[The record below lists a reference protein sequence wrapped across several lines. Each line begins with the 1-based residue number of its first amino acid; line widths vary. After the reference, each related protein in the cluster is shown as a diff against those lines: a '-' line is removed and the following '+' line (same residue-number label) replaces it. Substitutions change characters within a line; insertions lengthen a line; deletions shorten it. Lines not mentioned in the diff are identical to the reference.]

1 MEMPSPNET
10 PSEVY
15 DTWIRELT
23 AAKQKLT
30 DELYSVT
37 AEISAAEQ
45 EKQNALK
52 PSVPESL
59 VEHIAE
65 RVQAAVDAFF
75 DAAQDEPDM
84 FDIELSMGYD
94 NKVEICNI
102 DLSSL
107 SIPVEDFVVAA
118 FEDMCVITTSAADVS
133 ALKS

>member
-1 MEMPSPNET
+1 MEMPSQNET

-52 PSVPESL
+52 LSVPESL

-65 RVQAAVDAFF
+65 QVQASVDAFF

-107 SIPVEDFVVAA
+107 NIPVEDFVVAA
-118 FEDMCVITTSAADVS
+118 FEDECVITTPADAS

>member
-1 MEMPSPNET
+1 MEMPSQNET

-52 PSVPESL
+52 PSVPEGL

-107 SIPVEDFVVAA
+107 NIPVEDFVVAA
-118 FEDMCVITTSAADVS
+118 FEDECVIKTSTDVS

>member
-10 PSEVY
+10 PIEVY
-15 DTWIRELT
+15 DTLIRELT
-23 AAKQKLT
+23 AVKQKLT
-30 DELYSVT
+30 NELYSVT
-37 AEISAAEQ
+37 AEIDAAEQ
-45 EKQNALK
+45 EIQNALK

-118 FEDMCVITTSAADVS
+118 FEDECVITTSADVS

>member
-1 MEMPSPNET
+1 MEMPSQNET

-23 AAKQKLT
+23 AAKQKLA

-52 PSVPESL
+52 LSVPESL

-65 RVQAAVDAFF
+65 QVQASVDAFF

-107 SIPVEDFVVAA
+107 NIPVEDFVVAA
-118 FEDMCVITTSAADVS
+118 FEDECVITTPADVS

>member
-1 MEMPSPNET
+1 MPSPNET

-52 PSVPESL
+52 LSVPESL

-65 RVQAAVDAFF
+65 QVQASVDAFF

-94 NKVEICNI
+94 NKVEICSI
-102 DLSSL
+102 DMSSL
-107 SIPVEDFVVAA
+107 DMPVEDFVVAA
-118 FEDMCVITTSAADVS
+118 FEDECVIKTSTDVS

>member
-1 MEMPSPNET
+1 MPSQNET

-52 PSVPESL
+52 LSVPESL

-65 RVQAAVDAFF
+65 QVQASVDAFF

-107 SIPVEDFVVAA
+107 NIPVEDFVVAA
-118 FEDMCVITTSAADVS
+118 FEDECVITTPADVS

>member
-10 PSEVY
+10 PIEVY
-15 DTWIRELT
+15 DTLIRELT
-23 AAKQKLT
+23 AVKQKLT
-30 DELYSVT
+30 NELYSVT
-37 AEISAAEQ
+37 AEIDAAEQ
-45 EKQNALK
+45 EIQNALK

-107 SIPVEDFVVAA
+107 SIPVEDFVIAA
-118 FEDMCVITTSAADVS
+118 FEDECVITTSADVS

>member
-10 PSEVY
+10 PIEVY
-15 DTWIRELT
+15 DTLIRELT
-23 AAKQKLT
+23 AVKQKLT
-30 DELYSVT
+30 NELYSVT
-37 AEISAAEQ
+37 AEIDAAEQ
-45 EKQNALK
+45 EIQNALK

>member
-1 MEMPSPNET
+1 MEMPSQNET

-23 AAKQKLT
+23 AAKQKLA

-52 PSVPESL
+52 LSVPESL

-65 RVQAAVDAFF
+65 QVQASVDAFF

-94 NKVEICNI
+94 NKVEICSI
-102 DLSSL
+102 DMSSL
-107 SIPVEDFVVAA
+107 DIPVEDFVVAA
-118 FEDMCVITTSAADVS
+118 FEDECVIKTSTDVS

>member
-10 PSEVY
+10 PIEVY
-15 DTWIRELT
+15 DTLIRELT
-23 AAKQKLT
+23 AVKQKLT
-30 DELYSVT
+30 NELYSVT
-37 AEISAAEQ
+37 AEIDAAEQ
-45 EKQNALK
+45 EIQNALK

-107 SIPVEDFVVAA
+107 SIPVEDFVVAG
-118 FEDMCVITTSAADVS
+118 
-133 ALKS
+133 L

>member
-1 MEMPSPNET
+1 MPSTNET

-52 PSVPESL
+52 LSVPESL

-65 RVQAAVDAFF
+65 QVQASVDAFF
-75 DAAQDEPDM
+75 DAAVDDNAVLDM

-94 NKVEICNI
+94 NKVEICSI
-102 DLSSL
+102 DMSALEL
-107 SIPVEDFVVAA
+107 NVEDFVVAA
-118 FEDMCVITTSAADVS
+118 FEDMCVIKTSNDVI

>member
-10 PSEVY
+10 PIEVY
-15 DTWIRELT
+15 DTLIRELT
-23 AAKQKLT
+23 AVKQKLT
-30 DELYSVT
+30 NELYSIT
-37 AEISAAEQ
+37 AEIDAAEQ
-45 EKQNALK
+45 EIQNALK

-107 SIPVEDFVVAA
+107 SIPVEDFVIAA
-118 FEDMCVITTSAADVS
+118 FEDECVITTSADVS

>member
-52 PSVPESL
+52 LSVPESL

-65 RVQAAVDAFF
+65 QVQASVDAFF

-94 NKVEICNI
+94 NKVEICSI

-107 SIPVEDFVVAA
+107 NIPVEDFVVAA
-118 FEDMCVITTSAADVS
+118 FEDECVITTSTDVS

>member
-10 PSEVY
+10 PIEVY
-15 DTWIRELT
+15 DTLIRELT
-23 AAKQKLT
+23 AVKQKLT
-30 DELYSVT
+30 NELYSVT
-37 AEISAAEQ
+37 AEIDAAEQ
-45 EKQNALK
+45 EIQNALK

-107 SIPVEDFVVAA
+107 RIPVEDFVVAA
-118 FEDMCVITTSAADVS
+118 FEDECVITTSADVS

>member
-1 MEMPSPNET
+1 MPSPNET

-52 PSVPESL
+52 LSVPESL

-65 RVQAAVDAFF
+65 QVQASVDAFF

-107 SIPVEDFVVAA
+107 NIPVEDFVVAA
-118 FEDMCVITTSAADVS
+118 FEDECVITTPADVS

>member
-10 PSEVY
+10 PIEVY
-15 DTWIRELT
+15 DTLIRELT
-23 AAKQKLT
+23 AVKQKLT
-30 DELYSVT
+30 NELYSVT
-37 AEISAAEQ
+37 AEIDAAEQ
-45 EKQNALK
+45 EIQNALK

-65 RVQAAVDAFF
+65 RVQAAVDTFF

-107 SIPVEDFVVAA
+107 RIPVEDFVVAA
-118 FEDMCVITTSAADVS
+118 FEDECVITTSADVS

>member
-52 PSVPESL
+52 LSVPESL

-65 RVQAAVDAFF
+65 QVQASVDAFF

-107 SIPVEDFVVAA
+107 NIPVEDFVVAA
-118 FEDMCVITTSAADVS
+118 FEDECVITTPADVS

>member
-52 PSVPESL
+52 LSVPESL

-118 FEDMCVITTSAADVS
+118 FEDMCVITTSADVS